1 MNHNELLT
9 DAFGRIKELV
19 HSVLDDIPAAALT
32 YRPDADANSI
42 AWLLWHL
49 TRVQDDHIAGVAGS
63 EQVWTSDSWFE
74 SFGLPFDKSD
84 IGYGQSSSDV
94 AQVTS
99 SADLLRDYHDA
110 VHSKTV
116 AYLSSIS
123 TDDLDRI
130 VDENWDPPVTLGARL
145 VSVVSDDLQH
155 AGQASYVLG
164 LYTRQA
170 RDQA

>member
-1 MNHNELLT
+1 
-9 DAFGRIKELV
+9 
-19 HSVLDDIPAAALT
+19 
-32 YRPDADANSI
+32 
-42 AWLLWHL
+42 
-49 TRVQDDHIAGVAGS
+49 S

-74 SFGLPFDKSD
+74 RFGLPFDKSD

-99 SADLLRDYHDA
+99 SAELLREYHDA

-116 AYLSSIS
+116 AYVSGIS

-170 RDQA
+170 